1 MKRCLIE
8 KVWVMQHPQPTTQKV
23 MAHKVSSLNY
33 GCAHTHN
40 AQQGTVQ
47 LCCLFTVSFI
57 HKIVQFLE
65 NTCDGVQLTKS

>member
-1 MKRCLIE
+1 MKRCLNE
-8 KVWVMQHPQPTTQKV
+8 KVWVMQYPQPTTRKV
-23 MAHKVSSLNY
+23 MAHKVSSLTY

-57 HKIVQFLE
+57 YKIVLFLE
-65 NTCDGVQLTKS
+65 NTCDDVQLTKS